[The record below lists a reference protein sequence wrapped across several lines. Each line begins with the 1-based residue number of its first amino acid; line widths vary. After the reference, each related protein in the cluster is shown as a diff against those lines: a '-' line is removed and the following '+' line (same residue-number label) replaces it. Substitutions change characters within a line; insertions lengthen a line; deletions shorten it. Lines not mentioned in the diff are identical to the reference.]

1 MSALAEEIC
10 TIDLGDARLNRRA
23 RQTLEK
29 LAAHPMESI
38 PTACGGWA
46 ETLAAYRLFDHP
58 RVTAQAVLEPHYAC
72 TERRMREHPV
82 VLCIQDTTEGDYTGK
97 NDIAGLGPL
106 NYETRRGLYLHPT
119 LAVTPERVPLGLLDL
134 WSWTREPGSL
144 GKEQGRRPI
153 EEKESL
159 RWLEGYRRVSELIES
174 MPETQLV
181 YVADREGD
189 IYEVLAE
196 RAATQ
201 PCAEWLIRAEHD
213 RCLTDGGKLRARL
226 RSAPVLAEAEF
237 DLPATPKRPA
247 RRIHQ
252 QLRVARVT
260 FKAPHR
266 SDRTLANSEVTA
278 VLAREVDPPAG
289 EAPLQWLLLT
299 SLSVETA
306 EQALEKLQ
314 WYLCRWQIEVFFK
327 VLKSGCRIEKLQLE
341 TLERLEPA
349 LAFYM
354 IIAWRVLYLT
364 LLGRDCPE
372 MPCNA
377 VFAEEEWR
385 AVYIVA
391 KRQPPP
397 DTPPSLDEMVRLVA
411 SFGGFLNRKGDGFPG
426 PQSLWIGLQRT
437 RDFVLAMDAQRASQ
451 AARCV

>member
-1 MSALAEEIC
+1 MSALAEELAA
-10 TIDLGDARLNRRA
+10 IDLGDARLNRRA
-23 RQTLEK
+23 RCTLEK
-29 LAAHPMESI
+29 LGAHPMESI

-58 RVTAQAVLEPHYAC
+58 QVTAQAVLEPHYAC
-72 TERRMREHPV
+72 TEQRMRAHPR

-134 WSWTREPGSL
+134 WSWSREAGSL
-144 GKEQGRRPI
+144 GKDQGRRPI

-159 RWLEGYRRVSELIES
+159 RWLEGYRRVSELMES
-174 MPETQLV
+174 LPETQLV

-196 RAATQ
+196 GAATQ

-213 RCLTDGGKLRARL
+213 RCLADGGKLRERL
-226 RSAPVLAEAEF
+226 GSAPVLAEAEF
-237 DLPATPKRPA
+237 DLPATAQRPA

-260 FKAPHR
+260 LKAPHR
-266 SDRTLANSEVTA
+266 SDRTLADIEVTA
-278 VLAREVDPPAG
+278 VLAREVDPPKG
-289 EAPLQWLLLT
+289 EEPLEWLLLT

-327 VLKSGCRIEKLQLE
+327 ILKSGCRIEKLQLE

-349 LAFYM
+349 LAFYL

-364 LLGRDCPE
+364 MLGRNCPE
-372 MPCNA
+372 MPCDV
-377 VFAEEEWR
+377 VFADEEWR

-426 PQSLWIGLQRT
+426 PQTLWIGLQRT

-451 AARCV
+451 GARCV